1 MPRFPKRPHPYPLSP
16 SLLLSLPSLPSCG
29 LLHLLGFLLLML
41 SGFFLDSSAAFSPEI
56 VLIPLLFSLLVLG
69 FGSSGLLLRRLHSW
83 RLSSNAEGFSTRSFS
98 SQRRIVRQPA
108 KMKTILSSQTM
119 DIPKGVTVK
128 VNAKIVE
135 VEGPRGKLTR
145 DFKHLNL
152 DFELIEGGKKLKVD
166 AWFGSRKT
174 TAAIR
179 TSLSHIDN
187 LITGVTKPIL
197 FLVVLFLVPFVAAIK
212 TSRLAPLGLRA
223 MAAYSAAAASPS
235 RLLLRQLFEKE
246 SSTYTYLLADLAHP
260 DKPAVVT
267 PFLEPSLL
275 VDPVDKIVDRDT
287 NLVKELGLKLIYAM
301 NTHVHADHVT
311 GTGLI
316 KKKMPGVKSVISKA
330 STAQADHLVDHA
342 DKIYFGDLF
351 LEVFWCSVDMADL
364 KWQFFALPVT
374 LAISYSVRAC
384 AFPFRSICYQTALKS
399 PETITEF
406 CRQEGSCLL
415 AAFLAAVV
423 GSRNHRK

>member
-1 MPRFPKRPHPYPLSP
+1 
-16 SLLLSLPSLPSCG
+16 
-29 LLHLLGFLLLML
+29 
-41 SGFFLDSSAAFSPEI
+41 
-56 VLIPLLFSLLVLG
+56 
-69 FGSSGLLLRRLHSW
+69 
-83 RLSSNAEGFSTRSFS
+83 
-98 SQRRIVRQPA
+98 
-108 KMKTILSSQTM
+108 MKTILSSQTM
-119 DIPKGVTVK
+119 DIPEGVTVK

-135 VEGPRGKLTR
+135 GEGPRGKLTR

-260 DKPAVVT
+260 DKLAVVT

-275 VDPVDKIVDRDT
+275 VDPVDKTVDRDT

-311 GTGLI
+311 G
-316 KKKMPGVKSVISKA
+316 
-330 STAQADHLVDHA
+330 
-342 DKIYFGDLF
+342 
-351 LEVFWCSVDMADL
+351 CSVDMADL

-374 LAISYSVRAC
+374 LAKECGKKA
-384 AFPFRSICYQTALKS
+384 
-399 PETITEF
+399 
-406 CRQEGSCLL
+406 
-415 AAFLAAVV
+415 AAFLPHSLLLWLVAEITENRGLSAGYSGYQDGIRGFNVFPRWFLLLHGVLEFQGRLGVDSMMFLIPRVSCGFEDRFDRLECDSSVV
-423 GSRNHRK
+423 LAPIDGFRFFLLDGLEDGELVLLTMYADEGDTTMDVIRNAEVE